1 MNGSVGRRA
10 AILSIGDELVQ
21 GQTLD
26 RNSAWL
32 SERLIS
38 LGVSTIEHRTVAD
51 DVAAIAAAFS
61 SLADRASIVISTGG
75 LGPTLDDLTR
85 EAMAIAFDGSPQL
98 VEDESARATIERWFA
113 GRHRPMPE
121 SNRRQALRAP
131 SSRCLPNP
139 HGTAPGL
146 VIERGHLLV
155 LALPGPPREMQPMF
169 EAEVL
174 PRLGGLGSGEAIA
187 VESVHAFGEGE
198 SSLAERLGELMDRG
212 RNPSV
217 GTAASPGR
225 VTARIRVTGRPDEA
239 AALAGSMADE
249 VARRWAPFAY
259 GRGETTLPE
268 ATAAAILAAGCTL
281 SVAESC
287 TAGLIGEMIVSVSGA
302 SRFFEGGWIVYSNA
316 LKTSQLGVPEAL
328 IAAHGAVSEP
338 VAAAMAIGAAARAG
352 TDLSLSVTGIAGPT
366 GGSAEKPVGT
376 VFIGLC
382 DRRHGVTQVR
392 RFRFPGDR
400 GDVRERTA
408 KSALSMLRFH
418 LEGVGGTRLLWE
430 VPS

>member
-1 MNGSVGRRA
+1 MTGTAGTRA
-10 AILSIGDELVQ
+10 AILSIGDELIH

-32 SERLIS
+32 SERLAS

-51 DVAAIAAAFS
+51 EVSAIAEAFS
-61 SLADRASIVISTGG
+61 HLAKRASLVISTGG
-75 LGPTLDDLTR
+75 LGPTRDDLTR
-85 EAMAIAFDGSPQL
+85 EAMAIAFEGAPTL
-98 VEDESARATIERWFA
+98 VEDEAARTAIERWFA
-113 GRHRPMPE
+113 GRGRPMPE
-121 SNRRQALRAP
+121 SNRRQALRPP
-131 SSRCLPNP
+131 SSRSLPNA

-146 VIERGHLLV
+146 AIEREDLRV
-155 LALPGPPREMQPMF
+155 FALPGPPREMQPMF
-169 EAEVL
+169 EAEIS
-174 PRLGGLGSGEAIA
+174 PRIRSLDSGQAIA

-198 SSLAERLGELMDRG
+198 SALAERLGELMDRG

-225 VTARIRVTGRPDEA
+225 VTARIRAAGRPQEA
-239 AALAGSMADE
+239 AAMAAAAADE

-259 GRGETTLPE
+259 GRGESTLPE
-268 ATAAAILAAGCTL
+268 ATAAAVLAAGCTL

-287 TAGLIGEMIVSVSGA
+287 TAGLLGELIVSVAGA
-302 SRFFEGGWIVYSNA
+302 SRIFEGGWIVYSNA

-366 GGSAEKPVGT
+366 GGSADKPVGT
-376 VFIGLC
+376 VFVGLC
-382 DRRHGVTQVR
+382 DRRRGATQVR
-392 RFRFPGDR
+392 RFRFPGER
-400 GDVRERTA
+400 GDVRDRTA
-408 KSALSMLRFH
+408 KSALSMLRLH
-418 LEGVGGTRLLWE
+418 LQGDDATRLLWE
-430 VPS
+430 VPR